1 MDNIPNTF
9 MCKKP
14 TSTCTSNPP
23 FLFDAFGRLR
33 VSQPYTLFDGHH
45 RYKPNEKHYS
55 NVTGNATVTFL
66 NTESSVLLNVNTT
79 AGDGAYQETKNVFNY
94 QPGKSLLILNTFVF
108 GSPKANVTQRVGF
121 FGTLNGYYFEVTNSG
136 TVSFV
141 ERSNGVST
149 GIVQSLW
156 NGDRLDGTGPS
167 KFVLDITKSQIMFID
182 IEWLG
187 AGTVRVG
194 FVINGQFVT
203 CHSFQHANIVP
214 KAYMTTA
221 CLPVR
226 MEIFNT
232 GPTSSV
238 TTLKQICST
247 VLSEGGYEPK
257 EQLYCVSGPLTGQTL
272 SSSIIPVCSIK
283 LAPGRLDALVLLKQV
298 NVAVATN
305 NDLAQWRIVLN
316 GTLTG
321 SSFLA
326 DTDGSTNVL
335 VDTAASAIS
344 GGRVI
349 EIGFAQTGTVNTG
362 LDTSVFEAQLGRNS
376 FTQTSDVITLCV
388 VGLSSNPKA
397 FWSLAW
403 SEI

>member
-14 TSTCTSNPP
+14 TSTSNPP

-33 VSQPYTLFDGHH
+33 VSQPYTLFDSHH
-45 RYKPNEKHYS
+45 RYKPNEKYYS
-55 NVTGNATVTFL
+55 NVTGNATITFL
-66 NTESSVLLNVNTT
+66 NSESSVLLNVNTT

-94 QPGKSLLILNTFVF
+94 QPGKSLLILNTFVL
-108 GSPKANVTQRVGF
+108 GSSKANVTQRVGF
-121 FGTLNGYYFEVTNSG
+121 FGTQNGYYFEVSNTG
-136 TVSFV
+136 TTSFV

-149 GIVQSLW
+149 GTVQSLW

-203 CHSFQHANIVP
+203 CHSFHHANIVP

-272 SSSIIPVCSIK
+272 SASIIPVCSIK
-283 LAPGRLDALVLLKQV
+283 LAPGRLDAPVILKQV